1 MAGYLMSYIKNFV
14 RLLRSLRLTVFL
26 IICLASV
33 FLLGV
38 VIPQKDL
45 LGNEKYLVWKN
56 ERPRLVSLLESA
68 GLTDVY
74 TSPVTIM
81 IWGLFFLNLI
91 LAMMKRIPAIWK
103 RAVKQH
109 LPHKKEVLD
118 RGQYY
123 EEIEGKSLS
132 DTLTVFRN
140 NRYHVVS
147 TENSLWAV
155 RNRYA
160 PLATILFH
168 LSFFLV
174 LVGAVLTVYTRFRAE
189 ADVAVGETFSGNY
202 RWVQTPKIGR
212 SSSTVFRIEEVTPT
226 YYRGN
231 VPLDLKI
238 VLRSGKGV
246 EVIGI
251 NKPYKEGA
259 LSFVVQDIDIAAL
272 FILRDRSG
280 KDIEG
285 GYVKLIVLGGNEDSF
300 RMGGYEFRTTFYP
313 DIDRQNNAEEA
324 GVENIP
330 QMLKEISGTQEVFR
344 QREIINPA
352 FHVAVTKDG
361 TVLAEKTIRK
371 NEPFVINNYILAFED
386 LNYWVRFYV
395 GKEHGLPVIYAG
407 FVLITIALVI
417 RFVFY
422 RRDVEGFVDNTALCL
437 SAKAEFYPELFREEF
452 DAIVKQ
458 IRSSSEKYDP

>member
-1 MAGYLMSYIKNFV
+1 MAGYLMSAIKNFV
-14 RLLRSLRLTVFL
+14 RLLRSLRFTVFL

-56 ERPRLVSLLESA
+56 ERPRLVSILESA
-68 GLTDVY
+68 GLTDIY
-74 TSPVTIM
+74 TSPLTIM
-81 IWGLFFLNLI
+81 IWGLFFLNLV
-91 LAMMKRIPAIWK
+91 LAMMKRIPGMWK
-103 RAVKQH
+103 RTVKQH
-109 LPHKKEVLD
+109 LPHNKEALH
-118 RGQYY
+118 RSQYY

-132 DTLTVFRN
+132 DVLTVFRK

-147 TENSLWAV
+147 TEKSLWAV

-160 PLATILFH
+160 PLATIFFH

-174 LVGAVLTVYTRFRAE
+174 LVGAVLTLYTRFRAE

-202 RWVQTPKIGR
+202 RWVKTPKIGK

-226 YYRGN
+226 YYKGN

-238 VLRSGKGV
+238 VLQSGNGV

-251 NKPYKEGA
+251 NKPYKEGD
-259 LSFVVQDIDIAAL
+259 LSFVVKDIDIAAL

-280 KDIEG
+280 NDIEG

-324 GVENIP
+324 GLENIP
-330 QMLKEISGTQEVFR
+330 QMLKEISGTEEVFR

-361 TVLAEKTIRK
+361 SVLSEKTIRK
-371 NEPFVINNYILAFED
+371 NEPFVFNNHILAFED

-395 GKEHGLPVIYAG
+395 GRERGLSLIYTG
-407 FVLITIALVI
+407 FILITVALAV
-417 RFVFY
+417 RFIFY
-422 RRDVEGFVDNTALCL
+422 RRDIEVFVANSTIYL
-437 SAKAEFYPELFREEF
+437 SGKAEFYPDLFRDEF
-452 DAIVKQ
+452 NTIIDKIKAVSVQ
-458 IRSSSEKYDP
+458 